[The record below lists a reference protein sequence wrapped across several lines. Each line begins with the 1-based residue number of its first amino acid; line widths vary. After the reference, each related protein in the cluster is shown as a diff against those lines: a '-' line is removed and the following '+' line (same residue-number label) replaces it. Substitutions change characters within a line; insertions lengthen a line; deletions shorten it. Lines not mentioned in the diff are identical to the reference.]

1 MFLFIL
7 FCYRAVFSLLM
18 FGNFGII
25 SNQYVI
31 PQGRIYSFVLPKEAG
46 HKFNPQ
52 PGWFVLWMLETR
64 PFAIVA

>member
-1 MFLFIL
+1 
-7 FCYRAVFSLLM
+7 M